1 MYQPPSTSK
10 CRPFSVRKL
19 FNLGSRLLTLNR
31 KPKTNYYSKFTYLR
45 TFYKKIIERIKIS
58 PNFAHRANLK
68 FVYQFRTITE
78 MTKSTVK
85 TTAVY
90 AKVRVVKII
99 HSILGQSLRHVLLR
113 SSEKCFG
120 LTCLQVYLAL

>member
-1 MYQPPSTSK
+1 
-10 CRPFSVRKL
+10 
-19 FNLGSRLLTLNR
+19 
-31 KPKTNYYSKFTYLR
+31 
-45 TFYKKIIERIKIS
+45 
-58 PNFAHRANLK
+58 
-68 FVYQFRTITE
+68 